1 MFRFV
6 GITGKPRRGCAI
18 SPAKEG
24 SMAVRDVMRA
34 SAAQFVEPGET
45 IEQVFGAQTASPL
58 TAPLIGSLIALIINR
73 YRIVAVTDRRILV
86 LDAGKWTQRTGR
98 AVATE
103 PPRGPRRALLV
114 AGRGKVHPAAAPR
127 WGQGAAARD
136 PARPDLRP
144 LVQDRHPGWQDP
156 RPPLLLQ
163 GRQRGRHRDRAQP
176 GLTVG

>member
-86 LDAGKWTQRTGR
+86 LDAGKWTQRTAR
-98 AVATE
+98 AVVSE
-103 PPRGPRRALLV
+103 LPRSTRLGPT
-114 AGRGKVHPAAAPR
+114 
-127 WGQGAAARD
+127 
-136 PARPDLRP
+136 
-144 LVQDRHPGWQDP
+144 
-156 RPPLLLQ
+156 
-163 GRQRGRHRDRAQP
+163 P
-176 GLTVG
+176 GLWFK

>member
-24 SMAVRDVMRA
+24 SMAVRDVMRT

-86 LDAGKWTQRTGR
+86 LDAGKWSQRKAR
-98 AVATE
+98 AVVSELPRAT
-103 PPRGPRRALLV
+103 RLGPTSGLWFKIDTPAGKIHVRRYFYKDV
-114 AGRGKVHPAAAPR
+114 NAADTAIAPNL
-127 WGQGAAARD
+127 G
-136 PARPDLRP
+136 
-144 LVQDRHPGWQDP
+144 
-156 RPPLLLQ
+156 
-163 GRQRGRHRDRAQP
+163 
-176 GLTVG
+176 

>member
-86 LDAGKWTQRTGR
+86 LDAGKWTQRTAR
-98 AVATE
+98 AVVSELPRATRLGPTSGLWFKID
-103 PPRGPRRALLV
+103 PPAGKIHVRRYFYKDV
-114 AGRGKVHPAAAPR
+114 NAADTAIAPNL
-127 WGQGAAARD
+127 G
-136 PARPDLRP
+136 
-144 LVQDRHPGWQDP
+144 
-156 RPPLLLQ
+156 
-163 GRQRGRHRDRAQP
+163 
-176 GLTVG
+176 

>member
-73 YRIVAVTDRRILV
+73 YRIVVVTDRRILV
-86 LDAGKWTQRTGR
+86 LNAGKWTQRTAR
-98 AVATE
+98 AVVSELPRAT
-103 PPRGPRRALLV
+103 RLGPTSGLWFKIDTP
-114 AGRGKVHPAAAPR
+114 AGKI
-127 WGQGAAARD
+127 
-136 PARPDLRP
+136 PARRYFYKDVNAADTAIAPNL
-144 LVQDRHPGWQDP
+144 G
-156 RPPLLLQ
+156 
-163 GRQRGRHRDRAQP
+163 
-176 GLTVG
+176 

>member
-86 LDAGKWTQRTGR
+86 LDAGKWTQRTAR
-98 AVATE
+98 AVVSELPRAT
-103 PPRGPRRALLV
+103 RLGPTSGLWFKIDTPAGKIHVRRYFYKDV
-114 AGRGKVHPAAAPR
+114 NAADTAIAPNL
-127 WGQGAAARD
+127 G
-136 PARPDLRP
+136 
-144 LVQDRHPGWQDP
+144 
-156 RPPLLLQ
+156 
-163 GRQRGRHRDRAQP
+163 
-176 GLTVG
+176 